1 MGFFNFG
8 KSKEPLYNQR
18 ATEENK
24 QQAAVP
30 RTVKT
35 MARPAAAAPAR
46 PERVDEQIAY
56 GIDYLDER
64 MNELT
69 QAEAGIAE
77 YVHKMNETYA
87 GIGQVNEDF
96 TYLNEHFNNLEE
108 YAQNISTIM
117 HEVSDVTSK
126 VDAPSAVHA
135 EFPCTFS
142 NAES

>member
-18 ATEENK
+18 AAEKK
-24 QQAAVP
+24 QQQVAVP
-30 RTVKT
+30 KAVKAVART
-35 MARPAAAAPAR
+35 AAAAPAR

-77 YVHKMNETYA
+77 YVHKMNENYA
-87 GIGQVNEDF
+87 
-96 TYLNEHFNNLEE
+96 
-108 YAQNISTIM
+108 A
-117 HEVSDVTSK
+117 
-126 VDAPSAVHA
+126 SAR
-135 EFPCTFS
+135 
-142 NAES
+142 

>member
-1 MGFFNFG
+1 MGFFDFG
-8 KSKEPLYNQR
+8 RKKEPFYNQR
-18 ATEENK
+18 SAEKKTQTMDHTSSRPPTAASMPNMTTSVNK
-24 QQAAVP
+24 
-30 RTVKT
+30 
-35 MARPAAAAPAR
+35 
-46 PERVDEQIAY
+46 QIAY

-77 YVHKMNETYA
+77 YVRKMQETYA

-117 HEVSDVTSK
+117 DNS
-126 VDAPSAVHA
+126 
-135 EFPCTFS
+135 
-142 NAES
+142 